1 MSYESSGVIFQAP
14 SHYLTAN
21 VNESFDQLN
30 NRPVCIEDPFLVVSP
45 KRGNTALAQLQHIS
59 RLLYVHIFYKYSL
72 AQSLRYFYSTESLW
86 CKTGCPKGAIAGTRM
101 RKGNKVSYFT
111 RVYEQ

>member
-45 KRGNTALAQLQHIS
+45 KRGNTAL
-59 RLLYVHIFYKYSL
+59 
-72 AQSLRYFYSTESLW
+72 ESA
-86 CKTGCPKGAIAGTRM
+86 TYIEVIICPH
-101 RKGNKVSYFT
+101 F
-111 RVYEQ
+111 